1 MNLSVVLRLVSI
13 CILSLAL
20 CSIPASAHGAD
31 NCDPEWLTQAL
42 KAVKEERESKPDD
55 RELLRREA
63 ILYSHSIDYKQKA
76 KPIFE
81 QLVKQ
86 HEDTD
91 SLMDL
96 AACYYKQ
103 NFEEEF
109 KLCQKADKLNNGK
122 HYTRAMTLLGMA
134 DARYRQ
140 GQLQVAEQLFKQS
153 LASMSDRDIFQIAK
167 LDLAGLGGVYWR
179 LKDYEKSADAYTELY
194 KLGRDKYGASDID
207 CGWAC
212 LQTSYALAKMDD
224 KQNVQKWFERAIW
237 IFRKDNADR
246 IAEEYKQKHDGQI
259 SPETVAYINKS
270 LFGTKVGIE
279 PPDPIADGHSKYQNL
294 KSPDEGFLSPWKRKF
309 KQTEAPGWVWLDP
322 SAKFKAILI
331 CVHGLGLHHRAFE
344 SFANRIA
351 PEGIITIAFDV
362 HGFGT
367 FTEANGL
374 ETLSMEACVAD
385 LKNIFKMIRRD
396 YPGEPVFLLGE
407 SMGGALALRIA
418 AESPEIFDGLICSV
432 PSGSRYKSLGT
443 KLRIGADFLKNK
455 SKPVPVGLG
464 VVERATT
471 NEELRHSWIHDPSSR
486 MSLSPK
492 ELLNFQHFMNENLEV
507 AKKIKNQPVIIFQG
521 NDDKLVKET
530 GTLDLFQA
538 LETPDKTIVILGG
551 TEHLI
556 FEAGQFKDD
565 MTLGVL
571 GWMAAH
577 SKDKKNEK
585 QTEASDEPVQ
595 NITE

>member
-1 MNLSVVLRLVSI
+1 MSSSSDFVSVLRRLV
-13 CILSLAL
+13 LVPVVSLAICAGSL
-20 CSIPASAHGAD
+20 FPAPGYAHARDGEE
-31 NCDPEWLTQAL
+31 PEWLTQAIA
-42 KAVKEERESKPDD
+42 KVREERAQQPNDL
-55 RELLRREA
+55 ELLRKEG
-63 ILYSHSIDYKQKA
+63 ILYSQSIHYKDQA

-81 QLVKQ
+81 QLVKR
-86 HEDTD
+86 HEDSD

-96 AACYYKQ
+96 AACYYKV
-103 NFEEEF
+103 NFEEEY
-109 KLCQKADKLNNGK
+109 KLTQKADKFNNGK
-122 HYTRAMTLLGMA
+122 HYTKSMTLLGMA

-153 LASMSDRDIFQIAK
+153 IDALSDRDMFPIAK

-179 LKDYEKSADAYTELY
+179 LKDYQKSADSYIELY
-194 KLGRDKYGASDID
+194 KLERDKYGASDID

-212 LQTSYALAKMDD
+212 LQTSYALAKLGKKDE
-224 KQNVQKWFERAIW
+224 VQKWFERAIW

-246 IAEEYKQKHDGQI
+246 IAQEYKEKHDGQI
-259 SPETVAYINKS
+259 SPEILAHISNT
-270 LFGTKVGIE
+270 LFGSKAGIV
-279 PPDPIADGHSKYQNL
+279 PPDPIPEGHSKYQSL
-294 KSPDEGFLSPWKRKF
+294 KSPDEGYITPWKRKF
-309 KQTEAPGWVWLDP
+309 KQTEAPGWVWMDP
-322 SAKFKAILI
+322 SVKSKAILI

-344 SFANRIA
+344 SFANRVA
-351 PEGIITIAFDV
+351 PEGIVTIAFDV

-374 ETLSMEACVAD
+374 ETLSMESCVTD
-385 LKNIFKMIRRD
+385 LTNIFKLIRRD
-396 YPGEPVFLLGE
+396 YPNTPMFLLGE
-407 SMGGALALRIA
+407 SMGGALALRIE
-418 AESPEIFDGLICSV
+418 AESPEIFDGLILSV

-443 KLRIGADFLKNK
+443 KLRIGADFIKNK

-486 MSLSPK
+486 LSLSPK
-492 ELLNFQHFMNENLEV
+492 ELLNFQHFMNENIEV
-507 AKKIKNQPVIIFQG
+507 AKSIKEKPVIIFQG
-521 NDDKLVKET
+521 NDDKLVKEA

-577 SKDKKNEK
+577 SHQKKSEK
-585 QTEASDEPVQ
+585 LND
-595 NITE
+595 